1 MVMVRRSVAVR
12 WGMTVRTIAVGAMS
26 VAMRSVMTMSVS
38 MTVTMWT
45 MHVMMDMISNADTMT
60 IVVRMTWLVAV
71 VIVMIVPARM
81 VVVCE
86 GATSKVLIMTIM
98 RVLSNAETMTCVVR
112 VSSRRVRVLLVSGA
126 IWGIVDRIM
135 GVRMMVSV

>member
-86 GATSKVLIMTIM
+86 GATSKVLIMTIV

>member
-26 VAMRSVMTMSVS
+26 VAMRSVMTMTVS

-45 MHVMMDMISNADTMT
+45 MHVMMYMISNADTMA

-86 GATSKVLIMTIM
+86 GATSKVLIMPIM

-126 IWGIVDRIM
+126 IWGVVDRIM

>member
-26 VAMRSVMTMSVS
+26 VAMRSVMTMTVS

-45 MHVMMDMISNADTMT
+45 MHVMMYMISNADTMA

-86 GATSKVLIMTIM
+86 GATSKVLIMPIM

-126 IWGIVDRIM
+126 IGGIVDRIM

>member
-1 MVMVRRSVAVR
+1 MGMMGRSMAVR
-12 WGMTVRTIAVGAMS
+12 WGMTGRTIAVGAMS
-26 VAMRSVMTMSVS
+26 VAMRSVMTMTVS

-45 MHVMMDMISNADTMT
+45 MHVMMYMISNADTVA

-86 GATSKVLIMTIM
+86 GATSKVLIVPIM